1 MAYEASV
8 LRRAARRLEEAR
20 EDRARELE
28 RRRAE
33 IYRRLPRVA
42 EIDRQL
48 RGTILQIISASL
60 REGRDPAPAIGV
72 IRDRNLDLQAERTA
86 LLTGAGYPADALD
99 ERPAC
104 PKCKDTGWIG
114 VEMCTCL
121 KTLCAQEQI
130 RAVQAAGTGRAV
142 L

>member
-60 REGRDPAPAIGV
+60 REGRDPALPQG
-72 IRDRNLDLQAERTA
+72 
-86 LLTGAGYPADALD
+86 G
-99 ERPAC
+99 
-104 PKCKDTGWIG
+104 
-114 VEMCTCL
+114 
-121 KTLCAQEQI
+121 
-130 RAVQAAGTGRAV
+130 
-142 L
+142 

>member
-72 IRDRNLDLQAERTA
+72 IRDGTW
-86 LLTGAGYPADALD
+86 TC
-99 ERPAC
+99 RPNAPPC
-104 PKCKDTGWIG
+104 
-114 VEMCTCL
+114 
-121 KTLCAQEQI
+121 
-130 RAVQAAGTGRAV
+130 
-142 L
+142 